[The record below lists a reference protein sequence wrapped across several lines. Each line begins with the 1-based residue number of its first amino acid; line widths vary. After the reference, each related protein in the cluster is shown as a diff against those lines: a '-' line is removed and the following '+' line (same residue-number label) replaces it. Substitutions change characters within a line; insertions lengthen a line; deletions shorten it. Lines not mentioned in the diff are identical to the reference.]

1 MNGPLWM
8 YRHLPR
14 VVHMSRRLARANYE
28 REMELLPALC
38 DPQKTGIDIGAKV
51 GMYSYRI
58 RDNSSDVVVFE
69 PIPVYN
75 QMLAAVFEG
84 KRGHIE
90 PVAVSSEAGRVKMRL
105 PYNAKGNW
113 EFGRATIEPKNALS
127 NAVVARVEELD
138 VEVRPLDSYDWPA
151 VGFIKIDVEG
161 HELAVLAGAER
172 TLAKHH
178 PNLLIECNDE
188 HNPGAPARLAAWLAE
203 RGYEVLFFDRE
214 RLRPFAEYDR
224 DTHWGKLTIE
234 NFIGV
239 HSSRPDQRARLEAR
253 VAKVGR
259 PSAS

>member
-1 MNGPLWM
+1 MSGIQEWLSFYFKSPMAPTGPVSRARPVHPAHEAEEHAALDEG
-8 YRHLPR
+8 RRRDTDHPPR
-14 VVHMSRRLARANYE
+14 PDTSWYY
-28 REMELLPALC
+28 
-38 DPQKTGIDIGAKV
+38 D
-51 GMYSYRI
+51 S
-58 RDNSSDVVVFE
+58 
-69 PIPVYN
+69 
-75 QMLAAVFEG
+75 
-84 KRGHIE
+84 
-90 PVAVSSEAGRVKMRL
+90 
-105 PYNAKGNW
+105 NW